1 MRFMQRAEMNDQTN
15 RAPTWLERESVVP
28 LAKVEEITSL
38 NRDTL
43 KRRYPD
49 RIVRLSDKRQGMKL
63 KHALAI
69 AEGK

>member
-1 MRFMQRAEMNDQTN
+1 MNDQTN
-15 RAPTWLERESVVP
+15 RPPTWLERESVVP